1 MNKKLMFPGLVVLL
15 LAAGLIAVL
24 FHDMTPRGKPPE
36 PLSGEIDVQ
45 VPLSTFNL
53 PVTYDIEK
61 LADYLN
67 AKLSGTFLEKTVRP
81 RKSKKEEFFLRLT
94 KNGSITVSST
104 GNELRCTLPIKVDAT
119 LEKTWFAGLFK
130 PVHTSLVLSL
140 ATPISL
146 DSDWNITTAFRITGY
161 RWIDEPVLRLG
172 PLRIHLTDTVNR
184 VIEEKTAGLT
194 AMLDRE
200 IRREVSLKP
209 TMSGVWKDLQ
219 KPIPISRKPA
229 PVWARFVCEDI
240 GGLVR
245 LESADISCHTTLKA
259 KTLIVTDS
267 TAAQT
272 VKPLPSFSAVA
283 GHEQSSTSDIYL
295 YAAISFDELNDKLNE
310 EFANRTFSAAGRN
323 VEVRSI
329 RAYAAAK
336 GLILEVVTDEAFKS
350 RFYLSGQVVF
360 EPRQEI
366 LNVRN
371 FDYEVSSRSILIQ
384 AGDDILHDRIRDE
397 IAARLSVD
405 LTPSIENVPGIIE
418 HAISRKKAGKTIAL
432 EIENLHIRNC
442 DILMDSERIHLVMR
456 IATDA
461 SIILKRIKVG
471 KPVRIR

>member
-1 MNKKLMFPGLVVLL
+1 VKKAVIISGITIALLSSVAAVFFLVVSSQKDRAP
-15 LAAGLIAVL
+15 AAISA
-24 FHDMTPRGKPPE
+24 
-36 PLSGEIDVQ
+36 EIDVQ

-94 KNGSITVSST
+94 KNGRITVSST

-267 TAAQT
+267 AAAQT

-405 LTPSIENVPGIIE
+405 LTPSIENVPDIIE